1 MNIAAPQSAAFFD
14 EIVAHGAVWAIRD
27 EGGFPAPRTRSGE
40 RAMPFWSLESRARKI
55 IDSVAAYESFQT
67 FRLTLAEFENDWLV
81 GMEKDGLL
89 VGVNWAGKRAVG
101 YDMTPGDVRASIAAR
116 RD

>member
-1 MNIAAPQSAAFFD
+1 MSIAAPQSAAFFD

-27 EGGFPAPRTRSGE
+27 EGGFPAPSSGTGE

-55 IDSVAAYESFQT
+55 IDNVAAYKGFQT
-67 FRLTLAEFENDWLV
+67 VRLTLEEFENDWLA
-81 GMEKDGLL
+81 GMEEDGLL

-101 YDMTPGDVRASIAAR
+101 FDMTPGDVRASIAAR
-116 RD
+116 RH